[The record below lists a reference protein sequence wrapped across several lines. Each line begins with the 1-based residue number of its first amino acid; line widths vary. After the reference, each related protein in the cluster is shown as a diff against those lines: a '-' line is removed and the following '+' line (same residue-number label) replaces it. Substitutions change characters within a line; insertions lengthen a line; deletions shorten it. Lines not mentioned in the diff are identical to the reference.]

1 MRQVALERPLGAE
14 AASRPLIRSA
24 ADARRGRPARSAAP
38 LRTGLGQLPRHLALQ
53 VSIAQLSLP
62 SNATCATPSSERANM
77 SVDTKHSGSAVSPA
91 VPRCARGPEPVKTQI
106 VRSDRRCELVAGGAM
121 AEVAN
126 QNADAIG
133 VSRWRSC
140 MSRGTASTVVI
151 AALQRAIDSIL
162 PRWPSAR
169 HRPIVVISVRD
180 LVEAGLLPVSVLA
193 LWR

>member
-1 MRQVALERPLGAE
+1 MSDAKPTPER
-14 AASRPLIRSA
+14 
-24 ADARRGRPARSAAP
+24 
-38 LRTGLGQLPRHLALQ
+38 
-53 VSIAQLSLP
+53 
-62 SNATCATPSSERANM
+62 
-77 SVDTKHSGSAVSPA
+77 
-91 VPRCARGPEPVKTQI
+91 
-106 VRSDRRCELVAGGAM
+106 LVAARARKLQLANDALAHLYLDRAKVVSAM

-162 PRWPSAR
+162 PRWPSGR
-169 HRPIVVISVRD
+169 HRPIVVISVRN
-180 LVEAGLLPVSVLA
+180 LVEAGLLPVSALA